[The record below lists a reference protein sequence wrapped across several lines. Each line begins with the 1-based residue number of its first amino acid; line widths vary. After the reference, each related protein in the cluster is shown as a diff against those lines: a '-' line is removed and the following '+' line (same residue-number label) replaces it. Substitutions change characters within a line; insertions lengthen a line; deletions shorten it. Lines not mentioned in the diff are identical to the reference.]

1 MKLNPAKCT
10 FAVKS
15 GEFLGYLVTRRGIEA
30 NPKQIKAIIDL
41 PQPKNAREVQRLTGR
56 IAALNR
62 FISRSTDKCLPFY
75 QLLKTKGKFEW
86 TEACHSAFNELKNYL
101 STPPILAKP
110 KLGEILFL
118 YIAVSES
125 AVSGVLV
132 KDDRGEQ
139 RPIFYIRKSLDD
151 AETRY
156 PTVEKVALAVVTSA
170 RKLRPPNQSG
180 RLTKW
185 AIELS
190 EYDIEYRT
198 RPAAKSQVLA
208 DFLIELPFGEAEPT
222 PTDPSDDRWTLHV
235 DGASSHLG
243 SGIGIRLTSPTGEIL
258 EQSFRLRFQATN
270 NVAEYEALIAG
281 LKLANGMQIKRI
293 RAFCDSQLVTNQFS
307 GEYDTK
313 SEPMAAYLG
322 VVKILSKRFDEFELI
337 KIPRG
342 DNAPADA
349 LAALA
354 STSDPDLRRIIPV
367 ESIDTPSISETHAET
382 CLALHQPNEIRTTY
396 RTMRSH
402 RGCEPA
408 SGSDATDWRVEIRAY
423 LADGDVPTDKW
434 AKRRLKAKAAHYT
447 LMKDHL
453 LRWTASG
460 ALLLCIHGD
469 DTERVMMETHEGAGG
484 NHSGGRALALRIKK
498 HGHYWPTMISD
509 CEKFVAK
516 CEKCQRHAPI
526 IHQPTELLRAGIAP
540 YPFMRW
546 AMDIIGP
553 LPTSRQKRYILVLT
567 DYFTKWVEAESY
579 ANIKARD
586 VQLFVW
592 KYVICRHG
600 LPYEIVID
608 NGSQFISLQF
618 ENFCARWRIKLSK
631 STPRYP
637 KGNSQAEATNKTIL
651 DGLKK
656 RLDAKKG
663 AWADELDGT

>member
-1 MKLNPAKCT
+1 MEVYIDDMLVKSQHAKDHITHLRQCFDTLNKYGMKLNPAKCT

-41 PQPKNAREVQRLTGR
+41 PLPKNAREVQRLTGR

-86 TEACHSAFNELKNYL
+86 AEACHSAFNELKSYL

-110 KLGEILFL
+110 ELGEILFL

-139 RPIFYIRKSLDD
+139 RPVFYISKSLDD
-151 AETRY
+151 AETRH

-170 RKLRPPNQSG
+170 RKLRPYFQSHIDAVLSNHPLRSILHSPNQSG

-198 RPAAKSQVLA
+198 RLAAKSQVLA

-222 PTDPSDDRWTLHV
+222 LIDPSDDRWTLHV

-243 SGIGIRLTSPTGEIL
+243 SGVGIRLTSPTGEIL

-281 LKLANGMQIKRI
+281 LKLANRMQIKRI
-293 RAFCDSQLVTNQFS
+293 RAFCDSQLVANQFS

-313 SEPMAAYLG
+313 SEPMAAYLD
-322 VVKILSKRFDEFELI
+322 VVRILSKRFDEFELI

-342 DNAPADA
+342 DNAPADT

-367 ESIDTPSISETHAET
+367 ESIDTPSISETYPET
-382 CLALHQPNEIRTTY
+382 CLA
-396 RTMRSH
+396 
-402 RGCEPA
+402 
-408 SGSDATDWRVEIRAY
+408 SDSDVTDWRVEIRAY
-423 LADGDVPTDKW
+423 LADGDVPADKW

-469 DTERVMMETHEGAGG
+469 DTERVMMEMHEGAGG
-484 NHSGGRALALRIKK
+484 NHSGGRALALRIRK

-509 CEKFVAK
+509 CEKLDELEEERDKALLRIQNYQLAAVK
-516 CEKCQRHAPI
+516 YYNKKVHNRHFDEGDLVLRKVFENTAEPDAGKMGANWEGPYLVSKVV
-526 IHQPTELLRAGIAP
+526 HPGVYELLTMGGEPVPRSWNS
-540 YPFMRW
+540 MH
-546 AMDIIGP
+546 
-553 LPTSRQKRYILVLT
+553 LKRY
-567 DYFTKWVEAESY
+567 YY
-579 ANIKARD
+579 
-586 VQLFVW
+586 
-592 KYVICRHG
+592 
-600 LPYEIVID
+600 
-608 NGSQFISLQF
+608 
-618 ENFCARWRIKLSK
+618 
-631 STPRYP
+631 
-637 KGNSQAEATNKTIL
+637 
-651 DGLKK
+651 
-656 RLDAKKG
+656 
-663 AWADELDGT
+663 